1 MRLRRDLRRAI
12 ELVVLGI
19 CVVVV
24 ARPASAA
31 SWPQESNFDLEGP
44 ISKQAP
50 GKLTID
56 QGQGIF
62 FRVVYD
68 DKTAIVKDDGSSGSE
83 KDLKIGLR
91 VHVVGDL
98 QASGEIKAAR
108 IEIEPKEGSPAKE
121 DLRPPN
127 GLFLPQ
133 TNLAPAALF

>member
-1 MRLRRDLRRAI
+1 MRLRRDLSLAI

-19 CVVVV
+19 CAGAL

-31 SWPQESNFDLEGP
+31 SLPQESNFDLEGP

-50 GKLTID
+50 GKLTVD

-127 GLFLPQ
+127 GLFLP
-133 TNLAPAALF
+133 

>member
-1 MRLRRDLRRAI
+1 MRLRRDLSRAI

-19 CVVVV
+19 CVVVP
-24 ARPASAA
+24 ARSASAA
-31 SWPQESNFDLEGP
+31 SLPQESNFDLEGP

-127 GLFLPQ
+127 GLFLP
-133 TNLAPAALF
+133 

>member
-1 MRLRRDLRRAI
+1 MSLRRDLFRAI
-12 ELVVLGI
+12 GLVMVGI
-19 CVVVV
+19 CCCCLL
-24 ARPASAA
+24 PALAAAA
-31 SWPQESNFDLEGP
+31 SLPQESNFDLEGP
-44 ISKQAP
+44 ISKQVP

-121 DLRPPN
+121 SL
-127 GLFLPQ
+127 LPQ
-133 TNLAPAALF
+133 PLRMISE

>member
-1 MRLRRDLRRAI
+1 MSLGHDLIRATGI
-12 ELVVLGI
+12 GVVGVCCCLLP
-19 CVVVV
+19 VL
-24 ARPASAA
+24 AA
-31 SWPQESNFDLEGP
+31 AAYLPQESNFDLEGP

-62 FRVVYD
+62 FRVAYD

-83 KDLKIGLR
+83 KDLKVGLR

-127 GLFLPQ
+127 GLFLP
-133 TNLAPAALF
+133 